1 MIENKYPIF
10 ERGRILKI
18 EMLEHLRDF
27 PLDIFNIFLKDYSN
41 GILKGFDIKIE
52 DNNIILSSGIIVFDK
67 KIYHSKQRVVIRY
80 KDGEDNRNLDK
91 LMILKIK
98 FLEEKDSKD
107 FKIKDTKI
115 YIDQDVKTKDE
126 IEICRF
132 KLKNEA
138 RLRMDH
144 EDFEDLDTEYNTVN
158 LINTTYSNMEQNTIH
173 PYIIKFFHEE
183 MLRYDI
189 QNPLDLN
196 FCLNASNNELLKR
209 RYIINYLKIRL
220 NLDNDMNFDNKN
232 IYNFLLQIL
241 NTTKGIGKKSSNANY
256 FNKKILID

>member
-52 DNNIILSSGIIVFDK
+52 DNNIILSSGIIAYNQ
-67 KIYHSKQRVVIRY
+67 KIYYSKDRTVIKY
-80 KDGEDNRNLDK
+80 KENETDANLNRII
-91 LMILKIK
+91 ILKLK
-98 FLEEKDSKD
+98 FLQQKDIKD
-107 FKIKDTKI
+107 FRIRDTKI
-115 YIDQDVKTKDE
+115 YMDDKEIKSDE

-132 KLKNEA
+132 KLKNKA

-158 LINTTYSNMEQNTIH
+158 LINTTYSNIEHKTIH
-173 PYIIKFFHEE
+173 PYIIKFFYKE
-183 MLRYDI
+183 MLKFEI
-189 QNPLDLN
+189 SNQLDLN
-196 FCLNASNNELLKR
+196 FCLNASNSNLLNR
-209 RYIINYLKIRL
+209 EYIINYLKIRL
-220 NLDNDMNFDNKN
+220 NLADDMNFNNQD
-232 IYNFLLQIL
+232 IYNLLLQIL
-241 NTTKGIGKKSSNANY
+241 NTTKGLGKKNQNPNY

>member
-27 PLDIFNIFLKDYSN
+27 PLDIFNIFLKNYSN

-52 DNNIILSSGIIVFDK
+52 ENYIVLSSGIIVHDK
-67 KIYHSKQRVVIRY
+67 KLYYNKDRTVIKYKENEGDINLNRVI
-80 KDGEDNRNLDK
+80 
-91 LMILKIK
+91 ILKLK
-98 FLEEKDSKD
+98 FLQQKDIKD
-107 FKIKDTKI
+107 FRIRDTKI
-115 YIDQDVKTKDE
+115 YMDDKEIKSDE

-144 EDFEDLDTEYNTVN
+144 EDFEDLDTEYNTIN
-158 LINTTYSNMEQNTIH
+158 LINSTYSNIENQTIH
-173 PYIIKFFHEE
+173 PYIIKFFYRE
-183 MLRYDI
+183 MLKFDI
-189 QNPLDLN
+189 QNQLDLN
-196 FCLNASNNELLKR
+196 FCLNASNNNLISRE
-209 RYIINYLKIRL
+209 YIINYLKLRL
-220 NLDNDMNFDNKN
+220 NLAEDMSFNNQN
-232 IYNFLLQIL
+232 IYNLLLQIL
-241 NTTKGIGKKSSNANY
+241 NTTKGVGKKNQNPNY